1 MPQTTRNA
9 AQMEMESDGLQ
20 AAYTMGG
27 MTLGIA
33 MNNHDNATYTENNDV
48 KETMFSVEMAF

>member
-1 MPQTTRNA
+1 
-9 AQMEMESDGLQ
+9 MEMESDGIQ

-33 MNNHDNATYTENNDV
+33 MNNHDNATYTENKDI